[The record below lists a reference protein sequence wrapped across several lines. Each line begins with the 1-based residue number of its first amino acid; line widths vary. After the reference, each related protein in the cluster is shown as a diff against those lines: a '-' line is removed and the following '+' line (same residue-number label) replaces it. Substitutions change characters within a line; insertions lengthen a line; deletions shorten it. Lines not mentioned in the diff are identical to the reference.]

1 MELRYDWV
9 PDQVPCTQETLRKIK
24 ERFANEAH
32 QLRLLKKRNIPPN
45 EVTIELG
52 LFFTYFSMLFST
64 HILHFSP
71 FFSTFSII
79 FSIFSWAISHIF
91 LYAFSTLFS
100 TPPFPPIAGGGT
112 PVKHWDISDPFSRP
126 LASMYLCQLG
136 TFLTYVHWRV
146 WCSIFLPIVGL
157 APTNRLQERPCF

>member
-1 MELRYDWV
+1 MSIYVCLNFQGSNYRNLFFPRYLIHLFVRRMIKRLSYERRQEFSGPFSKFKGNIKKALDVELRYDWV

-24 ERFANEAH
+24 ERFADEAH

-71 FFSTFSII
+71 FFSTFSLI
-79 FSIFSWAISHIF
+79 FSIFS
-91 LYAFSTLFS
+91 
-100 TPPFPPIAGGGT
+100 
-112 PVKHWDISDPFSRP
+112 
-126 LASMYLCQLG
+126 
-136 TFLTYVHWRV
+136 
-146 WCSIFLPIVGL
+146 
-157 APTNRLQERPCF
+157 